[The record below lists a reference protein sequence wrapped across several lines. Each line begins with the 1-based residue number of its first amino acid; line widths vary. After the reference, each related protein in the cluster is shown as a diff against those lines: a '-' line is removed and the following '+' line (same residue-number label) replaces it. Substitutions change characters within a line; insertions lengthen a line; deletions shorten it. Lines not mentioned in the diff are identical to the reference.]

1 MKHLVDEETVI
12 KDILRDYTK
21 GGNNLINGYKK
32 GRQEILESNNAN
44 LDQLRHQ
51 LRTAF
56 GKAQAGLAKTSKEM
70 RRRRT
75 SDLERQWAIEQQRLL
90 GTVKTAVTGCA
101 E

>member
-12 KDILRDYTK
+12 KDILKDYTT
-21 GGNNLINGYKK
+21 GGSHLINEYKK
-32 GRQEILESNNAN
+32 SRQEILESNNAN

-51 LRTAF
+51 LKTAF

-70 RRRRT
+70 RKKRT
-75 SDLERQWAIEQQRLL
+75 SDLERQWAIEQQGLL
-90 GTVKTAVTGCA
+90 GTVKAAVAGCA